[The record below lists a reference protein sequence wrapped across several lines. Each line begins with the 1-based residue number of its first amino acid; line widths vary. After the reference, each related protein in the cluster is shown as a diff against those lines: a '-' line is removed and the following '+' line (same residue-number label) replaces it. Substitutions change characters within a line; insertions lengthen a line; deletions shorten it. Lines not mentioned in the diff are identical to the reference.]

1 MRCWNCYRNI
11 PDQAKVCGFCEAE
24 ATTEAPSPEE
34 MEAAEKML
42 KEMPPETLME
52 LERVFRDSASAED
65 FVNRI
70 FVDTCPKCGS
80 SKTGDCENDPDIG
93 ELLVGRC
100 YDCGHLWCT
109 ECGVQLKPGETN
121 CPCWDEDPQE

>member
-52 LERVFRDSASAED
+52 LERVFRDTLPLRILLIESSSIPAPNAVVQRQAIAKTTLTSGNYSSAAATIAVTFGVPNAE
-65 FVNRI
+65 
-70 FVDTCPKCGS
+70 CS
-80 SKTGDCENDPDIG
+80 
-93 ELLVGRC
+93 
-100 YDCGHLWCT
+100 
-109 ECGVQLKPGETN
+109 
-121 CPCWDEDPQE
+121 